1 MYTMIRFKSVLLA
14 SLVLHTV
21 SIMAQ
26 EQPSK
31 PKLVVGIVVDQ
42 MRWDYLYRYQD
53 RYSENGFKR
62 LLRDGFSCE
71 NTYIN
76 YIPSYTAI
84 GHSSIYTGSVPA
96 IHGITG
102 NDFILEQTGQPLY
115 CTEDKSVKGVGTDGA
130 AGEQSPKNLLA
141 STITDQV
148 RLSTN
153 FRSKVIGVALKDRGS
168 ILPAGHFANAAYW
181 YDSKSGR
188 FISSTFYLKE
198 LPKWVQDFNAQN
210 RAEKLLSQDW
220 NTLYPINTY
229 KQSINDD
236 NVYEGM
242 FNGEK
247 STAFPHKTAE
257 IMKRSGLGLISS
269 TPYGNTLT
277 KEMAIAAIEN
287 EHLGANPEKVTDFL
301 TVSFSATDYVG
312 HHFAINSVE
321 VEDTYLRLDKDLG
334 ELLSYLD
341 TKVGKGQYT
350 VFLTAD
356 HGAAHNPQFFKDQR
370 GNGGF
375 FGTGEVQKGLNQ
387 LIEQKF
393 GVRDLVTSLNN
404 YQVHFNPGKI
414 DSLGAE
420 KEAAIHEEIV
430 RFLKKQDGVA
440 FAVDLK
446 DVGTASVPQRLR
458 EKIINGYNLK
468 RSGPIQIILEPQWF
482 SGSKTGTT
490 HGTWNSYDAHIPCVW
505 MGWGIKHGSTNRETH
520 MTDIAPTVAA
530 LLQIEEPN
538 GNIGVP
544 IGEVLG
550 R

>member
-1 MYTMIRFKSVLLA
+1 
-14 SLVLHTV
+14 
-21 SIMAQ
+21 MAQ